1 VVVAVRIWFAI
12 FFNMFIMKKFTWI
25 DLLYTKLSTNNY
37 NIMQENHSKLYLNGI
52 DMLIYQAMAS
62 INIWFRK
69 DIEKNVD
76 FNNLK
81 LSIKR

>member
-1 VVVAVRIWFAI
+1 
-12 FFNMFIMKKFTWI
+12 MFTLRKFIWI

-37 NIMQENHSKLYLNGI
+37 NTIQENHSKLYLDGI
-52 DMLIYQAMAS
+52 DMLIYQAMSS